1 MGYMSRK
8 KKVLTD
14 EEIDELVVD
23 QAGDETEWDKPVRV
37 QRSESAAFS
46 LSAELA
52 SRAAFFARLHRAAN
66 VEAWIEHIVQERLD
80 LEEAAFAELKRE
92 LVAE

>member
-1 MGYMSRK
+1 MSRK
-8 KKVLTD
+8 KKVLSD
-14 EEIDELVVD
+14 EEIDELVTS
-23 QAGDETEWDKPVRV
+23 QAEDEAAWDKPIRVR
-37 QRSESAAFS
+37 RSQAAAFS

-92 LVAE
+92 LVVE

>member
-1 MGYMSRK
+1 MSRK
-8 KKVLTD
+8 KKVLT
-14 EEIDELVVD
+14 EEERDDLVTD
-23 QAGDETEWDKPVRV
+23 QAEDETAWDKPVRV
-37 QRSESAAFS
+37 QRSQAAAFS

-80 LEEAAFAELKRE
+80 MEEAAFAALKRE